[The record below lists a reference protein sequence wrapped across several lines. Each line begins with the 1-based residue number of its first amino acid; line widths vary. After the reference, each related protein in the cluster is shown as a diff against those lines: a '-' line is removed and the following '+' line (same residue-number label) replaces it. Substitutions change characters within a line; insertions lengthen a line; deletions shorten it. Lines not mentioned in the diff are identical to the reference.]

1 MQDKIKLF
9 LLIDTISGPNGG
21 TEKHVLQL
29 IRLLNPDRFQVYF
42 GSLYTSKWL
51 EENPPACWKLILNFK
66 GYRHPNFLSQ
76 FIKLAR
82 FLRRE
87 RIKIIQ
93 TFFLE
98 SNIIGVLAGRLAG
111 VPVKTASR
119 RNLGHRYTPFRTMF
133 LRTFKKLT
141 TCYIAN
147 CDKVRQFFIKNENIN
162 PRKIKVIYNGVDQ
175 AYFRPG
181 NKVTRAQL
189 GIPGDKLVI
198 GMVANLKK
206 IKGIDFFMQAAKL
219 ISQKRGDVIF
229 VVIGG
234 EYEEEYYHKMRAELG
249 LKEVV
254 QFLGIKA
261 DVRDYLNAFDL
272 AVNSSLTEGF
282 SNSILEYMA
291 CGLPVVATDVGGN
304 PEAVIDGQSGII
316 VPAGDSERLA
326 RAMETLLN
334 DGQMRKRMGEKGRQ
348 RIVDNFSQSKMIS
361 EMEKLYLDLARAH

>member
-1 MQDKIKLF
+1 VQDKIRLF
-9 LLIDTISGPNGG
+9 ILIDTISGPNGG
-21 TEKHVLQL
+21 TEKHVLEL
-29 IRLLNPDRFQVYF
+29 IRLLNPDRFQVYL
-42 GSLYTSKWL
+42 GSLYTSQWL
-51 EENPPACWKLILNFK
+51 QENPPACSGLTLNFK

-87 RIKIIQ
+87 RINIIQ

-111 VPVKTASR
+111 VPVRIASR
-119 RNLGHRYTPFRTMF
+119 RNLGHRYTLFRTIL
-133 LRTFKKLT
+133 LRAFRRLT
-141 TCYIAN
+141 TCYAAN
-147 CDKVRQFFIKNENIN
+147 CDKVRRFFIKTENID
-162 PRKIKVIYNGVDQ
+162 PHQIRVIYNGVDQ
-175 AYFRPG
+175 DYFRPG
-181 NKVTRAQL
+181 NKVSGAQL
-189 GIPGDKLVI
+189 GIPEDKLVI

-234 EYEEEYYHKMRAELG
+234 EYEEEHYLRMRNELG
-249 LKEVV
+249 LKQVV

-304 PEAVIDGQSGII
+304 PEAVVDGQTGII

-334 DGQMRKRMGEKGRQ
+334 DVQMRKRMGEKGRQ
-348 RIVDNFSQSKMIS
+348 RIVNNFSQSKMLA

>member
-1 MQDKIKLF
+1 
-9 LLIDTISGPNGG
+9 
-21 TEKHVLQL
+21 
-29 IRLLNPDRFQVYF
+29 
-42 GSLYTSKWL
+42 
-51 EENPPACWKLILNFK
+51 
-66 GYRHPNFLSQ
+66 
-76 FIKLAR
+76 
-82 FLRRE
+82 
-87 RIKIIQ
+87 
-93 TFFLE
+93 
-98 SNIIGVLAGRLAG
+98 
-111 VPVKTASR
+111 
-119 RNLGHRYTPFRTMF
+119 
-133 LRTFKKLT
+133 
-141 TCYIAN
+141 
-147 CDKVRQFFIKNENIN
+147 
-162 PRKIKVIYNGVDQ
+162 
-175 AYFRPG
+175 
-181 NKVTRAQL
+181 
-189 GIPGDKLVI
+189 
-198 GMVANLKK
+198 
-206 IKGIDFFMQAAKL
+206 MQAAKL